1 MNFQKI
7 SKEKILLKNIINSI
21 KKLNSKKK
29 SFYLHSPV
37 INKKDKLSV
46 LNCLSSTYIS
56 TYSHITK
63 KFERNIRNYTK
74 AKFSIAT
81 INATSAIHVSLKAVG
96 VKKGDEVLVGDL
108 NYIAAANTVLYLG
121 AVPHF
126 VDINLE
132 NLFIDTNKLEIYL
145 KKNTYCKKNFFY
157 NKKTGRKITAI
168 IATYIFGKGGD
179 ISELLRLAKKYN
191 LKVIEDASE
200 ALGSF
205 YRKKHLGTFG
215 DVGVI
220 SFNGNKIIST
230 GGGGVIL
237 TKKKDIY
244 NKCFKLCTIGRNTKH
259 WQYDYSEIGYNYRLP
274 GLNASLGISQL
285 KKINSYIKKKKGIF
299 NHYKKFFKTSDIK
312 LFSNNKEFSDNNWL
326 NAIFIKN
333 SNLKLLKRLIVGA
346 NNKKIQIR
354 PAWKLMHKIKYLN
367 KFPKMRLVN
376 SIIAEKS
383 ILTLP
388 SGPDVFEK

>member
-1 MNFQKI
+1 MA
-7 SKEKILLKNIINSI
+7 
-21 KKLNSKKK
+21 
-29 SFYLHSPV
+29 
-37 INKKDKLSV
+37 
-46 LNCLSSTYIS
+46 
-56 TYSHITK
+56 
-63 KFERNIRNYTK
+63 R
-74 AKFSIAT
+74 
-81 INATSAIHVSLKAVG
+81 
-96 VKKGDEVLVGDL
+96 
-108 NYIAAANTVLYLG
+108 
-121 AVPHF
+121 
-126 VDINLE
+126 
-132 NLFIDTNKLEIYL
+132 
-145 KKNTYCKKNFFY
+145 
-157 NKKTGRKITAI
+157 
-168 IATYIFGKGGD
+168 
-179 ISELLRLAKKYN
+179 KYN

-220 SFNGNKIIST
+220 SFNGNKIITT

-237 TKKKDIY
+237 TNKKDVR
-244 NKCFKLCTIGRNTKH
+244 NKCFKLCTIGRNTNH

-285 KKINSYIKKKKGIF
+285 KKINLYIKKKKIIY
-299 NHYKKFFKTSDIK
+299 NYYKNFFKTNDIK
-312 LFSNNKEFSDNNWL
+312 LLLKNKEFSDNNWL

-333 SNLKLLKRLIVGA
+333 SNLKLIRRLVVGA

-354 PAWKLMHKIKYLN
+354 PVWKLMHKIKYLN
-367 KFPKMRLVN
+367 KFPKMKLVN